1 MASENMTLKLLVNKA
16 TQKVLYAEATKEFVD
31 FLFHLFSLPVGTL
44 IQLVGSK
51 QMAGCLGKL
60 KESLE
65 SFNQIYLQPGV
76 NKDNIFNSSTTFN
89 GNMFLLDDVSAKD
102 KPATSTTKLYTCSVL
117 YRPSKNNNCS
127 GYCTENPS
135 TLCPSCVR
143 VMSYPL
149 TRIGTPVVEPDVK
162 VKGGFVKEVVTYMV
176 MDDLVVK
183 PLSTFSS
190 IAFINSCG
198 VNDMTQLEE
207 RTLHIG
213 EEEALKLLKA
223 SLSTNSVLTSLLQ
236 KIKVEGGGSRKR
248 SREVGGGGA
257 VEQAI

>member
-51 QMAGCLGKL
+51 QMTGCLGKL

-65 SFNQIYLQPGV
+65 SFNQIYFQPGV
-76 NKDNIFNSSTTFN
+76 NKDNMFNSSTTFN

-102 KPATSTTKLYTCSVL
+102 KPATSTTKHYSCSFLYK
-117 YRPSKNNNCS
+117 PSKTNTC
-127 GYCTENPS
+127 GYYTENPS
-135 TLCPSCVR
+135 TLCPSCLR
-143 VMSYPL
+143 GMSYPL
-149 TRIGTPVVEPDVK
+149 TLIETPVLKEPDVK
-162 VKGGFVKEVVTYMV
+162 LKRGFVKEVVTYMV

-236 KIKVEGGGSRKR
+236 KIKVEGSDESRKR

-257 VEQAI
+257 VEHV